1 MRGTSGARRRRRAH
15 QICAST
21 GCARPLCAKRSRHCT
36 PERKPSRSVSRRRK
50 IGSNCAR
57 SASLTT
63 HPSAAAA
70 AGTCVIVGTGG
81 GSAAAID
88 GRKPVA
94 PAGCIGICICIDDMG
109 IGIGI
114 GVEFAVDEE
123 SRRPPGIDIVA
134 APATIGF
141 EAAIA
146 RLFTGTSE
154 SGSFSGRVLF
164 CRALSTRNIICRA
177 HVSDLHNKLS
187 INQNQIY
194 QIRCHLSGFQNYGIN
209 KSEYVQ

>member
-1 MRGTSGARRRRRAH
+1 MRKREGESAGAGTSGARRRRRRAH
-15 QICAST
+15 QICASS

-70 AGTCVIVGTGG
+70 AGTCVTVGAGG
-81 GSAAAID
+81 GRAVAID
-88 GRKPVA
+88 DKKPAV
-94 PAGCIGICICIDDMG
+94 CIGIGID
-109 IGIGI
+109 I
-114 GVEFAVDEE
+114 GVEFAVDEDN
-123 SRRPPGIDIVA
+123 RRPPGIVA

-154 SGSFSGRVLF
+154 SGSFSGKELF
-164 CRALSTRNIICRA
+164 CRALSTRNIICKTN
-177 HVSDLHNKLS
+177 VSDFTFALAISLA
-187 INQNQIY
+187 
-194 QIRCHLSGFQNYGIN
+194 
-209 KSEYVQ
+209 